1 MVVVVD
7 EVVVVVDVGFA
18 LFIDVITHRN
28 PLEDFLHWYL
38 TFLAVRKEPAFTHLV
53 PTTCGAALETDE
65 TLKSVKDKQ
74 IPRTTPMCFFT
85 NVLCDPF
92 KRFQNSFAYE
102 SFVAYFSFG
111 TNFQAFCSNNSF

>member
-1 MVVVVD
+1 M
-7 EVVVVVDVGFA
+7 
-18 LFIDVITHRN
+18 
-28 PLEDFLHWYL
+28 
-38 TFLAVRKEPAFTHLV
+38 RKEPAFTHLV
-53 PTTCGAALETDE
+53 PTICGAALETDE

-111 TNFQAFCSNNSF
+111 TEFQAFCSNNSF

>member
-38 TFLAVRKEPAFTHLV
+38 TFFAVRKEPTFTHFV

-65 TLKSVKDKQ
+65 TLKSVRDKQ
-74 IPRTTPMCFFT
+74 TPRATPMCFFI
-85 NVLCDPF
+85 N
-92 KRFQNSFAYE
+92 
-102 SFVAYFSFG
+102 
-111 TNFQAFCSNNSF
+111 